1 MKHEW
6 LERDN
11 IVRRKG
17 ISVDEFVS
25 GFETP
30 NKPILLEGCFD
41 KWPALK
47 KWDKDYLVEVCGDN
61 RFAVGPAQM
70 TLTDYFVYSDQAQE
84 ERPLYLFDPKF
95 ANKVPQLGQDY
106 QVPVYFSEDL
116 FSVRWSFHIDP
127 NSTSAWNAVVKG
139 SKKWVLFPPD
149 VVPPG
154 VYPSSDGAEVACP
167 VSITEW
173 FMNFYESTKTWK
185 KKPVECVCKVGEVIF
200 VRNGWW
206 HLVINLED
214 SIAITQNFVSRR
226 NLLNVLDFFFV
237 LFTKKKGE

>member
-17 ISVDEFVS
+17 ISVDEFVL

-30 NKPILLEGCFD
+30 NKPILLEGCLD

-47 KWDKDYLVEVCGDN
+47 KWDRDYLVEVCGDN

-95 ANKVPQLGQDY
+95 ANKVPQLGQDRLR
-106 QVPVYFSEDL
+106 S
-116 FSVRWSFHIDP
+116 SVGSGSSFHIDP

-149 VVPPG
+149 VVPPR
-154 VYPSSDGAEVACP
+154 VYPSSDGAEVSCH
-167 VSITEW
+167 VSIT
-173 FMNFYESTKTWK
+173 
-185 KKPVECVCKVGEVIF
+185 
-200 VRNGWW
+200 
-206 HLVINLED
+206 
-214 SIAITQNFVSRR
+214 
-226 NLLNVLDFFFV
+226 
-237 LFTKKKGE
+237 